1 MLHGGLSDRTLLHP
15 LILNFLL
22 LLKKN
27 RTSATH
33 DNIWHIVSVQLELGW
48 QNKHIKM
55 LDYTMQR
62 RASSTTKCDKVGTIH
77 SEYQEGTKGNTGTA
91 LYECCSSLEREREK
105 SGSGG
110 KEETDDD
117 DPHIRACQ
125 SPLPVASVF
134 PIGLRSMEITRGND
148 ISGKQCI
155 GREQRT

>member
-15 LILNFLL
+15 LMLNFLL

-91 LYECCSSLEREREK
+91 LYSVVAPY
-105 SGSGG
+105 SGLPIPAACG
-110 KEETDDD
+110 KCVSRWTKIDGDD
-117 DPHIRACQ
+117 
-125 SPLPVASVF
+125 
-134 PIGLRSMEITRGND
+134 
-148 ISGKQCI
+148 
-155 GREQRT
+155 